1 MSGFSGPDSSV
12 AGKTG
17 DVTLIEN
24 DIGGL
29 LGSKT
34 ITATGA
40 AVDADLSGATYIVF
54 NQATAS
60 TIHTFS
66 NARPGKF
73 YYFWFQTGNTTID
86 RNGAGLIGGASI
98 TFTAGQAALFVGEGS
113 GVRQVTPAVIAS

>member
-1 MSGFSGPDSSV
+1 MSGFSAPVSSV

-17 DVTLIEN
+17 DVALTEI
-24 DIGGL
+24 DVGGF

-40 AVDADLSGATYIVF
+40 AVDADLSGASYIIF
-54 NQATAS
+54 NQATPS
-60 TIHTFS
+60 TIHSFS
-66 NARPGKF
+66 NAKAGKF

-98 TFTAGQAALFVGEGS
+98 TFTAGQAALFIGEGS
-113 GVRQVTPAVIAS
+113 GVRQVTPAVVAN